1 MLNLF
6 GKNVFARK
14 RKAKVMPI
22 DITSRIETLEERVVL
37 AAVAV
42 TFDSATGNLTI
53 NGTGAVDDVNV
64 VFTGTNSIN
73 VTTSGATT
81 FTLNGGA
88 AAAATGVINGVTG
101 NVVINLG
108 NGNDLLKLDAAAAA
122 SLDSGNLIIDL
133 GSADDTLSK
142 TGAGALTVT
151 GNVSVFGGTGN
162 DAIRFGTTA
171 LNAAAGTF
179 IAGSISVDAGTV
191 GTKTVTVDGTS
202 VGTNATITTAG
213 TGLQTVTLGGRTATN
228 TVGGNLVVAL
238 VGGSYAFDADGTDVT
253 GNVTVTTGGGT
264 TASIDWAT
272 SNVTG
277 TTTLINGA
285 ATTTLNEIIIS
296 GSTLTGNV
304 IAKNGSATTTNA
316 ITVDGSTLS
325 GKSSTLTNGP
335 ADTSNGISLGVT
347 TTNTFAGLLTATN
360 DAATLSGNN
369 TITLSRGDLNGGANL
384 SNTTVGASVASLAVN
399 NTVTIG
405 DVAAVTITGNLVV
418 TNAAATTQ
426 NLVNIDR
433 LTVDGVKA
441 GNVTINNGAVSA
453 GTTSVIFGAA
463 AAANDIDG
471 NLTIRNQATS
481 GLRTVT
487 LDDLDVGGTTG
498 AYIYNVGAGNTDY
511 NIGVAGAT
519 NVIVTAL
526 LKIEDG
532 SGSADIEV
540 NNATL
545 GAFTYTDIGGGTDA
559 LDIATVANAA
569 VTINGVTRIDTANGS
584 DDVTISTNAGTSVF
598 NDHVYIAL
606 GSGNDDLLIGG
617 TASSPAFT
625 TANDLMFDGGPGTDT
640 VSVNPLSIADYELS
654 GNGLTKK
661 LKQKIKNFET
671 YSVNA
676 N

>member
-1 MLNLF
+1 M
-6 GKNVFARK
+6 
-14 RKAKVMPI
+14 
-22 DITSRIETLEERVVL
+22 
-37 AAVAV
+37 
-42 TFDSATGNLTI
+42 
-53 NGTGAVDDVNV
+53 
-64 VFTGTNSIN
+64 
-73 VTTSGATT
+73 
-81 FTLNGGA
+81 
-88 AAAATGVINGVTG
+88 
-101 NVVINLG
+101 
-108 NGNDLLKLDAAAAA
+108 
-122 SLDSGNLIIDL
+122 
-133 GSADDTLSK
+133 
-142 TGAGALTVT
+142 
-151 GNVSVFGGTGN
+151 
-162 DAIRFGTTA
+162 
-171 LNAAAGTF
+171 
-179 IAGSISVDAGTV
+179 
-191 GTKTVTVDGTS
+191 
-202 VGTNATITTAG
+202 
-213 TGLQTVTLGGRTATN
+213 
-228 TVGGNLVVAL
+228 
-238 VGGSYAFDADGTDVT
+238 
-253 GNVTVTTGGGT
+253 
-264 TASIDWAT
+264 
-272 SNVTG
+272 
-277 TTTLINGA
+277 
-285 ATTTLNEIIIS
+285 
-296 GSTLTGNV
+296 
-304 IAKNGSATTTNA
+304 
-316 ITVDGSTLS
+316 
-325 GKSSTLTNGP
+325 TNGP